1 MIVLLKLLI
10 VHLTGDFL
18 LQPAKWVRAKEEK
31 KLAAWQLY
39 FHSLLHGLLFL
50 LLMWDLSF
58 WMWALLIA
66 FVHFIIDSFKLLVQ
80 KSNTKRALF
89 FIDQL
94 LHFISIYAIWL
105 LYEGKYFTFSFLKNI
120 NLLLLITLIIF
131 LTKPV
136 SFAVKIFISKW
147 TPDTEAGD
155 DLVSLQSAGMYIGIL
170 ERLLVFV
177 FMINNEWQAVGFL
190 LAAKSVFRF
199 GNLQEAKDRK
209 LTEYVL
215 IGTLLSFGIAILTG
229 MGYQY
234 IMELKLF

>member
-1 MIVLLKLLI
+1 MIVLLKLFI
-10 VHLTGDFL
+10 AHLTGDFL
-18 LQPAKWVRAKEEK
+18 LQPEKWVRAKEEK
-31 KLAAWQLY
+31 KLGAWQLY
-39 FHSLLHGLLFL
+39 VHSLLHGALVL
-50 LLMWDLSF
+50 LLMWDTSF

-66 FVHFIIDSFKLLVQ
+66 FVHLVIDSFKLLVQ
-80 KSNTKRALF
+80 KNNTKRALF

-105 LYEGKYFTFSFLKNI
+105 LYEGKYFSFSFLKKT
-120 NLLLLITLIIF
+120 NLLLLIVLIIF

-155 DLVSLQSAGMYIGIL
+155 DLVSLQSAGMNIGIL

-209 LTEYVL
+209 LTEYIL
-215 IGTLLSFGIAILTG
+215 IGTLLSFGIAVLTG

-234 IMELKLF
+234 VIALKLV

>member
-10 VHLTGDFL
+10 AHLTGDFL
-18 LQPAKWVRAKEEK
+18 LQPGKWVKAKEAK
-31 KLAAWQLY
+31 KLGAWQLY
-39 FHSLLHGLLFL
+39 VHSLLHGLLFL
-50 LLMWDLSF
+50 LLMWDINF
-58 WMWALLIA
+58 WMWALLVA
-66 FVHFIIDSFKLLVQ
+66 FVHLIIDSFKLLVQ
-80 KSNTKRALF
+80 KNNTKRVLF

-94 LHFISIYAIWL
+94 LHLISIYAIWL
-105 LYEGKYFTFSFLKNI
+105 WYEGKYFSFSFLKNT

-147 TPDTEAGD
+147 TPDTIAGD
-155 DLVSLQSAGMYIGIL
+155 DAVSLQSAGQYIGIL

-177 FMINNEWQAVGFL
+177 FMITNEWQAVGFL

-209 LTEYVL
+209 LTEYIL

-234 IMELKLF
+234 IKTMNLL

>member
-10 VHLTGDFL
+10 AHLTGDFL
-18 LQPAKWVRAKEEK
+18 LQPGKWVKAKEEK
-31 KLAAWQLY
+31 KLGAWQLY
-39 FHSLLHGLLFL
+39 FHSLLHGVLVL
-50 LLMWDLSF
+50 LLMWDMNF

-66 FVHFIIDSFKLLVQ
+66 FAHLIIDSFKLLVQ
-80 KSNTKRALF
+80 KNNTKRALF
-89 FIDQL
+89 FVDQF

-105 LYEGKYFTFSFLKNI
+105 LYEGKYFSFSFLESEK
-120 NLLLLITLIIF
+120 LLLLITLIIF
-131 LTKPV
+131 LTNPV

-155 DLVSLQSAGMYIGIL
+155 DLVSLQSAGMNIGIL

-209 LTEYVL
+209 LTEYIL
-215 IGTLLSFGIAILTG
+215 IGTLLSFGVAVLTG

-234 IMELKLF
+234 VISLKLV

>member
-1 MIVLLKLLI
+1 MIILLKLLMA
-10 VHLTGDFL
+10 HLIGDFL
-18 LQPAKWVRAKEEK
+18 LQPEKWVKAKEAK
-31 KLAAWQLY
+31 KLGAWQLY
-39 FHSLLHGLLFL
+39 FHSLLHGLLVL
-50 LLMWDLSF
+50 LLMWDLNF

-66 FVHFIIDSFKLLVQ
+66 FVHLVIDSFKLLVQ
-80 KSNTKRALF
+80 KNNTKRALF

-94 LHFISIYAIWL
+94 LHFISIYVIWL
-105 LYEGKYFTFSFLKNI
+105 LYEGKYFSFSFLKNT
-120 NLLLLITLIIF
+120 NLLLLITLVIF

-136 SFAVKIFISKW
+136 SFAIKIFISKW
-147 TPDTEAGD
+147 TPDTIAGD
-155 DLVSLQSAGMYIGIL
+155 DAVSLQSAGQYIGIL

-177 FMINNEWQAVGFL
+177 FMITNEWQAVGFL

-209 LTEYVL
+209 LTEYIL

-234 IMELKLF
+234 ILDLKLF